1 MKPSHSVESRLFEHT
16 SVALLAVASSV
27 AALPIAVEHNFA
39 GLWLG
44 IEYEEPEIQ
53 TSLLVGFLLVEA
65 LRLGSGQNKVQPV
78 QGAEG
83 PHPFE
88 LQQWKGLVDRLLPEA
103 ELVIE
108 EGLESILLRST
119 SIAHQG

>member
-1 MKPSHSVESRLFEHT
+1 MKASHSVESRLFEHT

-27 AALPIAVEHNFA
+27 VASSVVALPIAVEHNFA

-44 IEYEEPEIQ
+44 MESEGLEIQ
-53 TSLLVGFLLVEA
+53 PSLLVGFLLVEV
-65 LRLGSGQNKVQPV
+65 LRLGFGRNKVQPV
-78 QGAEG
+78 QVAEG

-88 LQQWKGLVDRLLPEA
+88 LQQWKGLVDRLLAEA

-108 EGLESILLRST
+108 EE
-119 SIAHQG
+119 